1 MTIRIPLSRT
11 IHTNTFQPMPT
22 KRPAPST
29 PRSKGADAAGGPSPL
44 TAAATLFG
52 TRSRSS
58 PEKTSTPPRASAV
71 ASAAST
77 STPTSDA
84 LDTDPITRARSVD
97 RAKIIIDNKTNAM
110 MVELLSEDKHNSN
123 NDSSDNDDD
132 DDDDASD
139 NGFSDTDGASSDDDD
154 STDNANNDGDD
165 VSAVS
170 SDNGCVQLNL
180 SGGSMHILD
189 RTIASSRSKA
199 ISITPSPRASKAGAK
214 SSARVLT
221 PASHKPSSL
230 SSSPPPPPPPPR
242 PQSRASPPPPH
253 HKTATSSSES
263 RSPAPG
269 PLQYPP
275 GIPRHKRDRVLLPS
289 PLPSPAKSR
298 NRWRRKSS
306 SSSSSASTDRVESPG
321 RSAANRGTSG
331 SNKTSTAAASVLAA
345 NLTPGTPRS
354 RKSRSRYSNNNTP
367 RRSDSSGDA
376 DSSLLMGR
384 RKREEESLSRLVDLA
399 KRQQRFAAAWFAAS
413 QGATTTDVPPPPPPS
428 TKHGLGPQ
436 VLPLPSGVAVRDVST
451 TGPIDADS
459 GEAWQDEPGRASSSN
474 GSTCLG
480 PSTGIPSPARGT
492 GNRGVLVT
500 HFISNRG
507 SSAQQGRD
515 DDISFV
521 SSSSSNKTPKMANT
535 SPDRHSSDVE
545 RGLPSSPL
553 DGAVAELFI
562 DVSNDEAEASKRNG
576 DSFWTREIRIGSCRI
591 GTANCLVIVLLLTI
605 VAGAAIIVV
614 VGSSGGQGPRV
625 DDGSNA
631 AVQEGGN
638 IFSDDINIPED
649 ESNSLDGA
657 WTELDV
663 VAVKPPTGRPPTTT
677 PATNVPSDN
686 PTQFPSLAPSG
697 SQQPSPYPTFSPS
710 SFYQTT
716 GYNQIGMPMV
726 GKDLDVQFG
735 YSIALSADGTV
746 MAVGSRY
753 VDDNGARSGE
763 VRVFILVPS
772 QKDKRDKDQ
781 SGIGTEGTWEQL
793 GKPLKGRNEAD
804 QFGFSVAL
812 SNDGLTLAASEPG
825 YDGSAG
831 DRSGNVRVFRYDSG
845 KPKLY
850 ETDGSWTKIGDIS
863 GEDSTAL
870 FGVSI
875 SLDGDGKRLAVGAP
889 YHDSDALDALGEPL
903 RKAGRVRVFEYE
915 GTEWKRLGQ
924 PLDGTSPSD
933 WFGWSVSISSAGTTL
948 AVGAIRNISGG
959 YVRVFELEEH
969 DDASSVKWNQLG
981 EDLHSISPEKETRM
995 DIRYGHAVA
1004 LSDNGGRIV
1013 VGSPNSDN
1021 EGALNA
1027 GMAVIYE
1034 RSSDNTQTNVWSILG
1049 DAIFGRKDGS
1059 ELGWDVAIS
1068 GDATLVVLGS
1078 PGDSLFEKNA
1088 GSASVYRWS
1097 DAGLAWEP
1105 SKPLYSDEEE
1115 GNFGFSVDM
1124 SADGSVIG
1132 VGSPAQNGDATG
1144 STEVFLYEN

>member
-1 MTIRIPLSRT
+1 
-11 IHTNTFQPMPT
+11 MPT
-22 KRPAPST
+22 KGPAPST

-58 PEKTSTPPRASAV
+58 PEKASA

-77 STPTSDA
+77 STPSSDA
-84 LDTDPITRARSVD
+84 LDTDPINRARTVD

-110 MVELLSEDKHNSN
+110 MVELLGEDKLDSN
-123 NDSSDNDDD
+123 NASSDND

-165 VSAVS
+165 VSAMS
-170 SDNGCVQLNL
+170 SDNGYVQLNL
-180 SGGSMHILD
+180 SGGKIHVID
-189 RTIASSRSKA
+189 RTIISSPSKA
-199 ISITPSPRASKAGAK
+199 IRTKPSPRVSKAGAN
-214 SSARVLT
+214 SSARGLT
-221 PASHKPSSL
+221 PVRHKPSSL

-242 PQSRASPPPPH
+242 PQSTASPPPPH
-253 HKTATSSSES
+253 HKTASPSSEA

-306 SSSSSASTDRVESPG
+306 SSSSSSSASTDRVDSPG
-321 RSAANRGTSG
+321 GVAASTSSTSG

-436 VLPLPSGVAVRDVST
+436 VLPLPSGVAVRNVST

-459 GEAWQDEPGRASSSN
+459 GEAWEDEPGRASSSN
-474 GSTCLG
+474 GSSSLG
-480 PSTGIPSPARGT
+480 PSTGSPSPPRGT
-492 GNRGVLVT
+492 GNRGVLVS
-500 HFISNRG
+500 HFLSNRG
-507 SSAQQGRD
+507 SSAQQARD
-515 DDISFV
+515 DDISLV

-545 RGLPSSPL
+545 RGLRSSPL
-553 DGAVAELFI
+553 DGTDAAVAELFI
-562 DVSNDEAEASKRNG
+562 DLSNDEAEASKRNG

-631 AVQEGGN
+631 AAQEGGN
-638 IFSDDINIPED
+638 SYSDDINIPED
-649 ESNSLDGA
+649 ESDSLDGA
-657 WTELDV
+657 WSELDV
-663 VAVKPPTGRPPTTT
+663 AVVKPPTDRPPTST
-677 PATNVPSDN
+677 PSTNVPSDS
-686 PTQFPSLAPSG
+686 PTQFPSLVPSG

-716 GYNQIGMPMV
+716 GYNQIGMPVV
-726 GKDLDVQFG
+726 GKDVDVQFG
-735 YSIALSADGTV
+735 YSVALSADGTV

-763 VRVFILVPS
+763 VRVFILVPP

-793 GKPLKGRNEAD
+793 GKSIKGRNEAD
-804 QFGFSVAL
+804 QFGFCVAL

-850 ETDGSWTKIGDIS
+850 ETGGSWTKIGDIS

-875 SLDGDGKRLAVGAP
+875 SLDGDGTRLAIGAP

-933 WFGWSVSISSAGTTL
+933 WFGWSVSISSAGNTL
-948 AVGAIRNISGG
+948 AAGAIRNISGG
-959 YVRVFELEEH
+959 YVRVFELEEN

-981 EDLHSISPEKETRM
+981 EDLHSISQEKETRM
-995 DIRYGHAVA
+995 DIRYGHSVS

-1013 VGSPNSDN
+1013 VGSPNVDN
-1021 EGALNA
+1021 EGVLNA
-1027 GMAVIYE
+1027 GMAIIYE
-1034 RSSDNTQTNVWSILG
+1034 RSPDSAQTNVWSILG

-1068 GDATLVVLGS
+1068 GDATTVVLGS
-1078 PGDSLFEKNA
+1078 PGDSMVKKNA
-1088 GSASVYRWS
+1088 GSVSVYRWS
-1097 DAGLAWEP
+1097 DAGLAWES
-1105 SKPLYSDEEE
+1105 SKPLYNDEEE

-1124 SADGSVIG
+1124 SADGSVVG
-1132 VGSPAQNGDATG
+1132 VGSPAQNGDDSTG
-1144 STEVFLYEN
+1144 SAEVFLYED